1 MENFCRKMTI
11 SCYLMFQ
18 ILGTGPGLYSKD
30 RSSIRITDI

>member
-18 ILGTGPGLYSKD
+18 ILGAGSGLYSED
-30 RSSIRITDI
+30 RSSINITDI